1 MIISHTAYNGNER
14 YRHFAPGMKIFNRV
28 EAIFS
33 TVEVTKRLLDIFH
46 AG

>member
-1 MIISHTAYNGNER
+1 MITSRTACNGNER
-14 YRHFAPGMKIFNRV
+14 YRHFAPGMNIFNRV